1 MFILIFLVYFAAV
14 YHPLHKQVKRVWMTW
29 SVLCQGEAQAQVG
42 TRCVAR
48 TQSAGVPGGGVTGE
62 KRVIWSK
69 RLDETYF

>member
-1 MFILIFLVYFAAV
+1 
-14 YHPLHKQVKRVWMTW
+14 MTW

-62 KRVIWSK
+62 KRVI
-69 RLDETYF
+69 